1 MVADAQW
8 IQQAL
13 DEFEAPLVRY
23 ARSLLG
29 DVELAREVVQET
41 FLRLCRQKK
50 SKVADHLAQWLFTVC
65 RNRALEVR
73 RKENRMQPLKE
84 ARAETLTSPIAGP
97 DRRTEAR
104 EALTHLDR
112 AMAELSNNEQ
122 EVIRLKFQHGLSYK
136 EISAVTR
143 LSVSN
148 VGFILH
154 TGLKKVRSEL
164 AAVGFGAPVAAVRR
178 IK

>member
-1 MVADAQW
+1 MTDAQW

-13 DEFEAPLVRY
+13 EEHEASLLRY
-23 ARSLLG
+23 ARSLLA
-29 DVELAREVVQET
+29 DTELAREVVQET
-41 FLRLCRQKK
+41 FLRLCRQKRA
-50 SKVADHLAQWLFTVC
+50 KVADHLVQWLFTVC

-84 ARAETLTSPIAGP
+84 ARAETLESPAAGP
-97 DRRTEAR
+97 DRQTEAR

-112 AMAELSNNEQ
+112 VLMDLSDNER

-136 EISAVTR
+136 QISDVTR

-154 TGLKKVRSEL
+154 TGLKKVRSQL
-164 AAVGFGAPVAAVRR
+164 AAVGFEAPVAAVRR
-178 IK
+178 VK